1 MTSGKEI
8 QDTNDN
14 GPNRRDPLVVTFNL
28 NGSDTQVIIEPH
40 WTLVFVLREKLGL
53 MGTKEACGEGAC
65 GACTVLVNGVP
76 TLSCMT
82 LAATVAGKKIETIE
96 GLAQGPGLHPIQ
108 EAFVEEHG
116 VQCGYCTSGF
126 IMTTRHLLEH
136 NPLPS
141 EAEIKQGLAGNIC
154 RCGGYEHIVNSVKR
168 AAEKLSKGSSQD
180 E

>member
-1 MTSGKEI
+1 MTPGKEI
-8 QDTNDN
+8 EDAVKPGLKN
-14 GPNRRDPLVVTFNL
+14 RDPLVITLNL

-65 GACTVLVNGVP
+65 GACTVLVDGIP

-82 LAATVAGKKIETIE
+82 LATTVDGKKIETIE
-96 GLAQGPGLHPIQ
+96 GLEQGPGLHPIQ

-116 VQCGYCTSGF
+116 IQCGYCTSGF
-126 IMTTRHLLEH
+126 IMTTKHLLEH

-154 RCGGYEHIVNSVKR
+154 RCGGYEHIVNSVKC
-168 AAEKLSKGSSQD
+168 AAEKLSKESSQD